1 MPRFGAHMSISG
13 GLHLAL
19 ERGQA
24 IGCASIQIFTRNQT
38 RWKSARR
45 TPQELEQYRQ
55 ALAATGIEPVVAH
68 AIYLINLAS
77 PDQEVRAKSEAAFVE
92 ELERCYEAG
101 IPYLV
106 MHPGSHKDTGIEQG
120 IARIADGI
128 NRAYAAHPEFA
139 PGRPGGVMCLLEN
152 TAGQGATIGRSFVEL
167 AEIAARI
174 DDPATIGYCFDTA
187 HGLAGGYEFRTAEGY
202 QATWAE
208 FDALLGLDKLRCFHL
223 NDSQFD
229 LHQGRD
235 RHQHIGQGFVGL
247 EAFRMLVN
255 DPRFTDL
262 PMLLETPKSADMRQD
277 VENMAR
283 LKSLL
288 ASET

>member
-13 GLHLAL
+13 GLHLAV

-24 IGCASIQIFTRNQT
+24 IGCESIQIFTRNQM
-38 RWKSARR
+38 RWKSAKR
-45 TPQELEQYRQ
+45 TPPELEQYRQ
-55 ALAATGIEPVVAH
+55 ALAKSGIAPVVAH

-77 PDQEVRAKSEAAFVE
+77 PDQDVRAKSEAAFVE
-92 ELERCYEAG
+92 ELERCYEAD

-120 IARIADGI
+120 IARIADSI
-128 NRAYAAHPEFA
+128 NRAYATHPEFV
-139 PGRPGGVMCLLEN
+139 PSKQRGVMCLLEN
-152 TAGQGATIGRSFVEL
+152 TAGQGATIGRSFEEL
-167 AEIAARI
+167 AEISAQI

-187 HGLAGGYEFRTAEGY
+187 HGLAAGYELRTAEGY
-202 QATWAE
+202 RATWTQ
-208 FDALLGLDKLRCFHL
+208 FDALLGLERLRCFHL
-223 NDSQFD
+223 NDSKFD
-229 LHQGRD
+229 LEQGRD
-235 RHQHIGQGFVGL
+235 RHEHIGKGFMGL

-255 DPRFTDL
+255 DPRFAAL
-262 PMLLETPKSADMRQD
+262 PMLLETPKSADMHED

-288 ASET
+288 APET